1 MQAVRKLRTPLLS
14 LTITAALAFG
24 AVQVLRAQSAAGNG
38 VPVTVTVTAT
48 SHDKAAT
55 SSVPQ
60 NEVVVRQD
68 GDVRRV
74 ISWKPATQDSQ
85 GLDLAI
91 MIDNQLTRRI
101 SSNLDEL
108 RQFVRS
114 QNDKTNVAVV
124 YADYGSAKIEQ
135 GFTTDREQAA
145 KSFHIPSAFRGT
157 SNGTFD
163 SVRDMMKKWPED
175 GNRRVLLLISSGIDL
190 SEGVSETNPY
200 RNVPLDNAIEATQR
214 ANAVVFT
221 IYASGDTRALR
232 GDFLTLN
239 GQGSLDRL
247 ANETGGK
254 AFFQG
259 LSTPVSLEPFLQQ
272 MSGLLGQQYLLTF
285 MAEANTKGDY
295 SRLKVTSEQNGVQ
308 LRAPEHVRVPRA
320 Q

>member
-1 MQAVRKLRTPLLS
+1 MQIAGRLRTPLLS

-24 AVQVLRAQSAAGNG
+24 AVEALRAQSAVGNG

-55 SSVPQ
+55 ASVPE

-68 GDVRRV
+68 GDLRRV
-74 ISWKPATQDSQ
+74 ISWKSATHDSQ

-101 SSNLDEL
+101 SSNFDEL
-108 RQFVRS
+108 RRFVRS

-124 YADYGSAKIEQ
+124 YADYGSAKIER
-135 GFTTDREQAA
+135 GFTTDHEQAA
-145 KSFHIPSAFRGT
+145 KAFHIPSAFRGT

-163 SVRDMMKKWPED
+163 SVRDMMKKWPDD
-175 GNRRVLLLISSGIDL
+175 GNRRVLVLISSGIDL
-190 SEGVSETNPY
+190 SDGVSDTNPY
-200 RNVPLDNAIEATQR
+200 RNLPLDNAIEAAQR
-214 ANAVVFT
+214 ANAVIFT
-221 IYASGDTRALR
+221 IYASGDSRALR
-232 GDFLTLN
+232 GDFLTIN
-239 GQGSLDRL
+239 GQGSLDRM
-247 ANETGGK
+247 ADETGGK

-259 LSTPVSLEPFLQQ
+259 LSTPVSLEPFLKQ

-285 MAEANTKGDY
+285 MAEANSKGDY
-295 SRLKVTSEQNGVQ
+295 SRLKVSSEQSGVE

>member
-1 MQAVRKLRTPLLS
+1 MQIAGRLRTPLLS

-24 AVQVLRAQSAAGNG
+24 AVEALRAQGAAGNG

-55 SSVPQ
+55 ASVPQ
-60 NEVVVRQD
+60 SEVVVRQD

-74 ISWKPATQDSQ
+74 ISWKPATQNSQ

-91 MIDNQLTRRI
+91 MIDNQLTHRI

-108 RQFVRS
+108 RQFVRG

-135 GFTTDREQAA
+135 GFTPDHEKAA
-145 KSFHIPSAFRGT
+145 KSFHIPSAIRGT

-163 SVRDMMKKWPED
+163 AVRDMMKKWPDD
-175 GNRRVLLLISSGIDL
+175 GNRRVLVLISSGIDL
-190 SEGVSETNPY
+190 SEGVSDTNPY
-200 RNVPLDNAIEATQR
+200 RNVPLDNAIQAAQR
-214 ANAVVFT
+214 ANSVVFA

-232 GDFLTLN
+232 GDYLSIN

-285 MAEANTKGDY
+285 MAQANAKGDY
-295 SRLKVTSEQNGVQ
+295 SRLKVTSEQNGIE

>member
-1 MQAVRKLRTPLLS
+1 MQIAGRLRTPLLS
-14 LTITAALAFG
+14 LTITAVLAFG
-24 AVQVLRAQSAAGNG
+24 AVEALRAQGTAGNG

-55 SSVPQ
+55 ASVPQ

-91 MIDNQLTRRI
+91 MIDNQLTHRI

-135 GFTTDREQAA
+135 GFTPDHEKAA
-145 KSFHIPSAFRGT
+145 KSFHIPSAIRGT

-163 SVRDMMKKWPED
+163 AVRDMMKKWPDD
-175 GNRRVLLLISSGIDL
+175 GNRRVLVLISSGIDL
-190 SEGVSETNPY
+190 TEGVSDTNPY
-200 RNVPLDNAIEATQR
+200 RNVPLDNAIQAAQR
-214 ANAVVFT
+214 ANSVVFA

-232 GDFLTLN
+232 GDYLSIN

-285 MAEANTKGDY
+285 MAQANSKGDY
-295 SRLKVTSEQNGVQ
+295 SRLKVTSEQNGIE